1 MATTTAMSSASRHL
15 SRAVTGRRSPAS
27 RHTTAPVTR
36 CVQRSSKDDVA
47 DVRLWAPERR
57 SRREALLL
65 ASTVGASFLAP
76 ARSARATEASNL
88 ASLASQ
94 EPDAEIAVE
103 LWDEV
108 VRLAKASGES
118 ATPTGGSWLY
128 SRAECLGA
136 LRRWTDAER
145 AYGEAADVLETALES
160 TSGKKKDRV
169 AALTLALAHDGR
181 SLSLG
186 QLDDWPGAVE
196 ASRRALAAGGAAG
209 VAEGGGL
216 DVPTTALNAGLR
228 GGPPTVAQRLDF
240 NAAMARWGAGD
251 VGYAANALAR
261 LDKGP
266 EPVAGQS
273 QFWEARAALAAALYA
288 NGSRPAA
295 EAEWSG
301 LCKPVKPNPPAVP
314 TDPFRKAVNQ
324 AAQGAFD
331 AGGVLMDKR
340 CEDFATGTPL
350 PCDDAGIPGSGGS
363 SSPCLIFTE
372 TETESR
378 LWPTNARTALSK
390 FIEDGPEVLRR

>member
-1 MATTTAMSSASRHL
+1 M
-15 SRAVTGRRSPAS
+15 
-27 RHTTAPVTR
+27 
-36 CVQRSSKDDVA
+36 
-47 DVRLWAPERR
+47 WAPERR

-160 TSGKKKDRV
+160 TSGKKKDN
-169 AALTLALAHDGR
+169 ATALTLALAHDGR

-209 VAEGGGL
+209 VTEGGGL
-216 DVPTTALNAGLR
+216 DVPTTARRAADGGAEAGLQRGYGEVGRGGRGLR
-228 GGPPTVAQRLDF
+228 GERVG
-240 NAAMARWGAGD
+240 AAG
-251 VGYAANALAR
+251 
-261 LDKGP
+261 
-266 EPVAGQS
+266 
-273 QFWEARAALAAALYA
+273 
-288 NGSRPAA
+288 
-295 EAEWSG
+295 
-301 LCKPVKPNPPAVP
+301 
-314 TDPFRKAVNQ
+314 
-324 AAQGAFD
+324 
-331 AGGVLMDKR
+331 
-340 CEDFATGTPL
+340 
-350 PCDDAGIPGSGGS
+350 
-363 SSPCLIFTE
+363 
-372 TETESR
+372 
-378 LWPTNARTALSK
+378 
-390 FIEDGPEVLRR
+390 

>member
-1 MATTTAMSSASRHL
+1 MATTTAMWSASHHL

-36 CVQRSSKDDVA
+36 CVQSSSKDDVA

-145 AYGEAADVLETALES
+145 AYGEAADVLETALE
-160 TSGKKKDRV
+160 
-169 AALTLALAHDGR
+169 
-181 SLSLG
+181 
-186 QLDDWPGAVE
+186 
-196 ASRRALAAGGAAG
+196 
-209 VAEGGGL
+209 
-216 DVPTTALNAGLR
+216 
-228 GGPPTVAQRLDF
+228 
-240 NAAMARWGAGD
+240 
-251 VGYAANALAR
+251 
-261 LDKGP
+261 
-266 EPVAGQS
+266 
-273 QFWEARAALAAALYA
+273 
-288 NGSRPAA
+288 
-295 EAEWSG
+295 
-301 LCKPVKPNPPAVP
+301 
-314 TDPFRKAVNQ
+314 
-324 AAQGAFD
+324 
-331 AGGVLMDKR
+331 
-340 CEDFATGTPL
+340 
-350 PCDDAGIPGSGGS
+350 
-363 SSPCLIFTE
+363 
-372 TETESR
+372 
-378 LWPTNARTALSK
+378 
-390 FIEDGPEVLRR
+390 